1 MFDVLQAATGR
12 SSRRRRTTCG
22 GRWDEESRHSDHG
35 HGHGHGHDHERHTGH
50 DRRRDCGHG
59 HDD

>member
-12 SSRRRRTTCG
+12 GSRRRRTTCG

-35 HGHGHGHDHERHTGH
+35 HGHGHDHERHTGH

>member
-1 MFDVLQAATGR
+1 MFDVLQAAIGR
-12 SSRRRRTTCG
+12 SSRPRRTTCG
-22 GRWDEESRHSDHG
+22 GRWDDEKREHSD
-35 HGHGHGHDHERHTGH
+35 HGHGHDHERHTGH